1 MVWLGAS
8 EYRLLAFIQNPV
20 PTKDKIIT
28 TATIPLNGASDT
40 GNVEASSSSFI
51 TLPTLLVSQITF
63 IIHIF

>member
-1 MVWLGAS
+1 VVWRGAS

-20 PTKDKIIT
+20 PTKDKLIT
-28 TATIPLNGASDT
+28 TATIHLNGASDT

-51 TLPTLLVSQITF
+51 TFHTLLVSQLTF